1 VEYYREMI
9 GILADLTP
17 LLGLVLFGD
26 PQYAD
31 PFYREVLQPAL
42 ANQQE
47 RWREVYKGIEG
58 RTDLP
63 TRYEVFAHFGV
74 ALLCA
79 LEQRRS
85 ANPPDLDVVAE
96 ELARQ
101 GDALVIRDQQA
112 KRRKP
117 SKPAR

>member
-1 VEYYREMI
+1 M
-9 GILADLTP
+9 
-17 LLGLVLFGD
+17 
-26 PQYAD
+26 
-31 PFYREVLQPAL
+31 
-42 ANQQE
+42 
-47 RWREVYKGIEG
+47 YKGIEG
-58 RTDLP
+58 RDDLP

-74 ALLCA
+74 ALMCA

-85 ANPPDLDVVAE
+85 KNPPDIGVVAE

-117 SKPAR
+117 TKSAR